1 MRFEKWTALGN
12 DYVIVE
18 SDSLPWELSA
28 SRVQRICDPHFGI
41 GADGVLLLARSE
53 APEFVASLRIFN
65 PDGSEAELSGNG
77 AREAILYLRRHGW
90 TEEDVFSISTQ
101 AGAIKHG
108 ITKALL
114 EADGGLRAVLKKAG
128 FITRDS
134 RIKER
139 KKYGRRGARRSF
151 QFSKR

>member
-1 MRFEKWTALGN
+1 MAAKSFYGTGKRKSSVARVWLKPGAGQIIVNNKPLDEYFGRETSKMIVKQPLELTENVGKF
-12 DYVIVE
+12 DIYVNV
-18 SDSLPWELSA
+18 SGGGDS
-28 SRVQRICDPHFGI
+28 G
-41 GADGVLLLARSE
+41 
-53 APEFVASLRIFN
+53 
-65 PDGSEAELSGNG
+65 
-77 AREAILYLRRHGW
+77 
-90 TEEDVFSISTQ
+90 Q

-114 EADGGLRAVLKKAG
+114 EADVELRGTLKKAG

-139 KKYGRRGARRSF
+139 KKYGKKAARASF

>member
-1 MRFEKWTALGN
+1 MPEQKFYATGKRKTSIARVWLSPGTGKITVNRRDVDEYFGRETSKMILRQPLELTENMGRFDIWVNVNGGG
-12 DYVIVE
+12 
-18 SDSLPWELSA
+18 P
-28 SRVQRICDPHFGI
+28 
-41 GADGVLLLARSE
+41 
-53 APEFVASLRIFN
+53 
-65 PDGSEAELSGNG
+65 SG
-77 AREAILYLRRHGW
+77 
-90 TEEDVFSISTQ
+90 Q

-114 EADGGLRAVLKKAG
+114 EIDVSLRDTLKKAG

-139 KKYGRRGARRSF
+139 KKYGKKGARASF

>member
-1 MRFEKWTALGN
+1 MAEQKFYATGRRKTSVARVWIKPGTGEITINKRTMDEYFGRPTSKMVVRQPLELTDNIGKFDIDGN
-12 DYVIVE
+12 VCGGG
-18 SDSLPWELSA
+18 P
-28 SRVQRICDPHFGI
+28 
-41 GADGVLLLARSE
+41 
-53 APEFVASLRIFN
+53 
-65 PDGSEAELSGNG
+65 SG
-77 AREAILYLRRHGW
+77 
-90 TEEDVFSISTQ
+90 Q

-114 EADGGLRAVLKKAG
+114 EADPELRATLKKAG

-139 KKYGRRGARRSF
+139 KKYGKRAARRSF

>member
-1 MRFEKWTALGN
+1 MAEQRYCATGKRKTSIARVWMKAGAGSITVNKQDYN
-12 DYVIVE
+12 DFFGRETSKMIIRQP
-18 SDSLPWELSA
+18 LELT
-28 SRVQRICDPHFGI
+28 DNI
-41 GADGVLLLARSE
+41 GKFDI
-53 APEFVASLRIFN
+53 FVN
-65 PDGSEAELSGNG
+65 VCGGGPSG
-77 AREAILYLRRHGW
+77 
-90 TEEDVFSISTQ
+90 Q

-114 EADGGLRAVLKKAG
+114 EFDVSLRGVLKKAG

-139 KKYGRRGARRSF
+139 KKYGRAGARRSF